1 MRKGAGRVETY
12 GGEKTQGAE
21 TYSGESNWKLTARRE
36 SGGVTLLRCLT
47 CDKRAAL
54 PDTLWGLPVT
64 ALGPRALSPD
74 APDIPGERVEIT
86 CGPGVGAWDNQALE
100 ELRLPSG
107 LRVAGDYALY
117 NCRALATLRLCDGVT
132 RWGSGVLV
140 NCRSLERV
148 EIAQPGDDN
157 GALAYFA
164 GELNREIDIAVTRP
178 VSQTVDGV
186 TRPAPDGEMNTA
198 LRLIFPEYRELYE
211 ENCPAHHFDY
221 AIEGAGYPY
230 RHCFRERRLNL
241 TEYDALWDK
250 SQGMETLTA
259 CRLAWY
265 RVRYPVE
272 LSDAAKRRYLTFL
285 QARFRDAAS
294 WLLAERDA
302 PGLAAL
308 LRLTSP
314 DRAAL
319 ADICAL
325 AREQS
330 QTEALALLLDEL
342 RKRFP
347 VRDASRFAL

>member
-1 MRKGAGRVETY
+1 M
-12 GGEKTQGAE
+12 E
-21 TYSGESNWKLTARRE
+21 TYSGAGNWKLTARRE

-86 CGPGVGAWDNQALE
+86 CAPGVGAWDNQALT
-100 ELRLPSG
+100 ELQFPPG
-107 LRVAGDYALY
+107 LREIGDYALY
-117 NCRALATLRLCDGVT
+117 NCRALETLRLWDNVT

-140 NCRSLERV
+140 NCRALERV
-148 EIAQPGDDN
+148 EIAQSGGDN

-164 GELNREIDIAVTRP
+164 GELNREID
-178 VSQTVDGV
+178 VSV
-186 TRPAPDGEMNTA
+186 TRPASGTVTRPASDGDMQTA
-198 LRLIFPEYRELYE
+198 FRLIFPEYRELYE

-221 AIEGAGYPY
+221 VIEGVGYPY
-230 RHCFRERRLNL
+230 HHCFRERRLNL
-241 TEYDALWDK
+241 IEYDTLWEK
-250 SQGMETLTA
+250 SQGMEAMTA

-272 LSDAAKRRYLTFL
+272 LSGDARKRYLDFL

-302 PGLAAL
+302 AGLALL

-319 ADICAL
+319 SDICAL

-330 QTEALALLLDEL
+330 QTEALALLLDEQ
-342 RKRFP
+342 RKRLP

>member
-1 MRKGAGRVETY
+1 M
-12 GGEKTQGAE
+12 E
-21 TYSGESNWKLTARRE
+21 TYSGASNWKLTARRE

-47 CDKRAAL
+47 CDNRAAL

-74 APDIPGERVEIT
+74 AADIPGERVEIT
-86 CGPGVGAWDNQALE
+86 CGPGTGAWDNQALT
-100 ELRLPSG
+100 ELQFPSG
-107 LRVAGDYALY
+107 LREIGDYALY
-117 NCRALATLRLCDGVT
+117 NCRALETLRLWDGVT
-132 RWGSGVLV
+132 RWGNGVLV

-148 EIAQPGDDN
+148 EIAQSGGDN

-164 GELNREIDIAVTRP
+164 GELNRELDIT
-178 VSQTVDGV
+178 V
-186 TRPAPDGEMNTA
+186 TRPASGTATRPNSDGDMQTA
-198 LRLIFPEYRELYE
+198 FRLIFPEYRELYE

-221 AIEGAGYPY
+221 VIEGVGYPY
-230 RHCFRERRLNL
+230 HHCFRERRLNL
-241 TEYDALWDK
+241 IEYDTLWEK
-250 SQGMETLTA
+250 SQGMEAMTA

-272 LSDAAKRRYLTFL
+272 LSDAARTRYLAFL

-302 PGLAAL
+302 AGLALL

-330 QTEALALLLDEL
+330 QTEALALLLDEQ